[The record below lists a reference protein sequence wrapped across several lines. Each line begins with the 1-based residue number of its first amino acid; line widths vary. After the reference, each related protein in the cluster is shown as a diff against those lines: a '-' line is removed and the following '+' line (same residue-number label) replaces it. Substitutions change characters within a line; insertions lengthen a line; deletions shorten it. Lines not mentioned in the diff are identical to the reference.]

1 MNKKLSNLEVLEQ
14 IVLDLERNDQVLIY
28 DITNPTSLQFLQ
40 ILSHFT
46 DKTLEGLLIIT
57 ANVSTTG
64 NVLLVVYKE
73 DSGLAFH
80 AKTSKNIYWF

>member
-1 MNKKLSNLEVLEQ
+1 MDKKLSNLEILEQ

-28 DITNPTSLQFLQ
+28 DITNPTSPQFLQ
-40 ILSHFT
+40 ILSHSN

-57 ANVSTTG
+57 ANVSNTG

-73 DSGLAFH
+73 DSGLTFH
-80 AKTSKNIYWF
+80 AETNKNIY